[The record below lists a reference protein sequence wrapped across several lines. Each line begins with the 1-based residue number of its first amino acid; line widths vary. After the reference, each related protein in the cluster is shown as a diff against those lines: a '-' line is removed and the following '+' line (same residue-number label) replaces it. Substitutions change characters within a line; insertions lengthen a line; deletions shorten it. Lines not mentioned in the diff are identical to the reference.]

1 MLTFAM
7 ALTIPSSELDLCM
20 KLARPG
26 YAAISLTN
34 DLYSWRKEY
43 EDAQKAGQDYVFNAV
58 WVIMQERG
66 CSEDLAIHICREEIK
81 RYFSEFDHILQNPE
95 TKALSKDTQTYLQAV
110 RLSHVGNLVWSI
122 YCPRYQRGVYVTPL
136 YLHPRCLRSLRMN
149 QLTCMYSSKVL
160 APQTVQKGASRVFG
174 VVLKFIL
181 SPFQHVFQVGRR
193 LFRLQKLARLV
204 S

>member
-7 ALTIPSSELDLCM
+7 ALTIPTSELDLCM

-66 CSEDLAIHICREEIK
+66 CSENAAIQICREEIK
-81 RYFSEFDHILQNPE
+81 RYFSEFEDTLQSPE
-95 TKALSKDTQTYLQAV
+95 TKALSKDTQTYLHAV

-122 YCPRYQRGVYVTPL
+122 YCPRYQRGVYVIPSSELFSRLTRV
-136 YLHPRCLRSLRMN
+136 YSN
-149 QLTCMYSSKVL
+149 QVL
-160 APQTVQKGASRVFG
+160 APQIVQTGASRVFG
-174 VVLKFIL
+174 MVLKLLL
-181 SPFQHVFQVGRR
+181 SPFQHVFYVGRR

-204 S
+204 T